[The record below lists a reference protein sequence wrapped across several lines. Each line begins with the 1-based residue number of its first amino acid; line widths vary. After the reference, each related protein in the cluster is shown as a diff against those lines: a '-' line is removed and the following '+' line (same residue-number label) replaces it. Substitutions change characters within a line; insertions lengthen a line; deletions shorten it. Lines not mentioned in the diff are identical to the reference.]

1 MHARSPF
8 EGATSHL
15 DCVLHLDYLPFVYAT
30 STCNEGSV
38 GGRGVRVENNISIQI
53 HSRIRS
59 QSVFK
64 VQNPLHFV
72 KFKFSTNPTQTRVAL
87 GSGPENLIRQ
97 LKQPQDVCKQ
107 QLQQQACKLKLFS
120 MPLCPPR
127 CRHIAQRPS
136 SPWAQQLP
144 RPDIVAPWH
153 RGTVARVHTV
163 RNQPNRQTGRRH
175 TATPYFN
182 YPFEQRSH
190 YRNRILIARK
200 LRPRAAVTRSSSKDF
215 RSRERLWQLVGGWW
229 IRNKVR
235 KFYI

>member
-1 MHARSPF
+1 MSARPSKAPQAIWIVFYILIIFRLFTLHQHATVT
-8 EGATSHL
+8 A
-15 DCVLHLDYLPFVYAT
+15 
-30 STCNEGSV
+30 
-38 GGRGVRVENNISIQI
+38 GGGRVENNISIQI

-64 VQNPLHFV
+64 VQRILHFV
-72 KFKFSTNPTQTRVAL
+72 KFKFSTNPTQTRVAF

-107 QLQQQACKLKLFS
+107 QQQQQACKLKLFF
-120 MPLCPPR
+120 MPLCPL
-127 CRHIAQRPS
+127 A
-136 SPWAQQLP
+136 
-144 RPDIVAPWH
+144 VATLLNGRRLLGHNNCPVLTLWH

-163 RNQPNRQTGRRH
+163 RNQPDWQTGRRH

-235 KFYI
+235 NFYI

>member
-1 MHARSPF
+1 M
-8 EGATSHL
+8 
-15 DCVLHLDYLPFVYAT
+15 
-30 STCNEGSV
+30 
-38 GGRGVRVENNISIQI
+38 Q
-53 HSRIRS
+53 RI
-59 QSVFK
+59 
-64 VQNPLHFV
+64 LHFV
-72 KFKFSTNPTQTRVAL
+72 KFKFCTNPTQTRVAF

-120 MPLCPPR
+120 MPLSPLAVATSLNVRRLLGHNNCPV
-127 CRHIAQRPS
+127 
-136 SPWAQQLP
+136 LTL
-144 RPDIVAPWH
+144 WH

-163 RNQPNRQTGRRH
+163 RNQPDRQTGWH

-229 IRNKVR
+229 IRNKGKQV
-235 KFYI
+235 

>member
-1 MHARSPF
+1 MQRWQRAG
-8 EGATSHL
+8 GAGL
-15 DCVLHLDYLPFVYAT
+15 
-30 STCNEGSV
+30 
-38 GGRGVRVENNISIQI
+38 ENNISIQI

-64 VQNPLHFV
+64 VQRILHFV
-72 KFKFSTNPTQTRVAL
+72 KFKFSTNPTQTQVAF

-97 LKQPQDVCKQ
+97 LKQPQDVCEQ
-107 QLQQQACKLKLFS
+107 QQQQQACKLKLFS
-120 MPLCPPR
+120 MPLCPL
-127 CRHIAQRPS
+127 A
-136 SPWAQQLP
+136 
-144 RPDIVAPWH
+144 VATLLNGRRLLGHNNCPVLTLWH
-153 RGTVARVHTV
+153 RGTCPHGKKPARLA
-163 RNQPNRQTGRRH
+163 GRRH

-229 IRNKVR
+229 IRNKVK